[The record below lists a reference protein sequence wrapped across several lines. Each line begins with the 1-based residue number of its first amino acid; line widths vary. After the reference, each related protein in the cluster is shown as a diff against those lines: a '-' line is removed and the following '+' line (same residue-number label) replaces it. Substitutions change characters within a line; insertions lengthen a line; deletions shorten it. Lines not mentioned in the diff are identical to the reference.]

1 MKGKTHVGI
10 GTVTFMS
17 IYDKIPGG
25 FSYIGL
31 IVVIIGSLLPDID
44 HPKSIINRYI
54 LPFKNKFAK
63 VAVYI
68 CIAVV
73 VLYFD
78 YFYTN
83 EPALKALGL
92 CLICIAI
99 SSHRN
104 GLTHS
109 LAGLGLFTLVCGYL
123 DKKYNIPGI
132 EYYFMI
138 GYGTHL
144 LCDMITRRGVPL
156 FYPLINKKYRL
167 PWTYNANSKWGSA
180 FEDLLIILGI
190 IYIIY
195 RFPGIF

>member
-10 GTVTFMS
+10 GTVTFIS

-31 IVVIIGSLLPDID
+31 IVVIIGALMPDID
-44 HPKSIINRYI
+44 HPKSIINRYM
-54 LPFKNKFAK
+54 LPFKNKLTK
-63 VAVYI
+63 IVIYI
-68 CIAVV
+68 CLAIVI
-73 VLYFD
+73 LYFD
-78 YFYTN
+78 YLFVN
-83 EPALKALGL
+83 EPALKALGVCFL
-92 CLICIAI
+92 CIAL

-109 LAGLGLFTLVCGYL
+109 LSGLALFTIVTSYL
-123 DKKYNIPGI
+123 GKKYNIPSI

-144 LCDMITRRGVPL
+144 LCDMATKRGIPL
-156 FYPLINKKYRL
+156 FYPLISKKYRL
-167 PWTYNANSKWGSA
+167 PWTYNANSKTGSA
-180 FEDLLIILGI
+180 FEDFLIILGI